1 MIKKKPHAERA
12 GANDNDNNSI
22 GIFFSYNAYI
32 LSKSMNEEP
41 PLEIEVIKWDAR
53 SFTIEGANDQLEK
66 LFKEQKIIRAL
77 SLRHKGQMGRISR
90 DVRLKA
96 RRDFYFTPE
105 LNTSAIENPLLQ
117 GTTYEYEGL
126 D

>member
-1 MIKKKPHAERA
+1 MIEDKPV
-12 GANDNDNNSI
+12 
-22 GIFFSYNAYI
+22 
-32 LSKSMNEEP
+32 
-41 PLEIEVIKWDAR
+41 EVEVRKWDGH
-53 SFTIEGANDQLEK
+53 SFIIEDVNDQLEK
-66 LFKEQKIIRAL
+66 LLKEQKIIRTLA
-77 SLRHKGQMGRISR
+77 LRHNGKMVRIIR

-105 LNTSAIENPLLQ
+105 LETTAIENTLYQ